1 MIDRRT
7 LVSLYMMNPNS
18 YVPDFKINILTEP
31 ILNRA
36 SGDTIITE
44 ISLVTKTDLKLL
56 TKSRGWLFNWKYE
69 FNQIN
74 REVYKLTILD
84 QPIVIQG
91 LMSLTVKSDHVY
103 IYLLEST
110 SSNIGRDKIY
120 EGVPGNLVAFACKLS
135 FQSGGE
141 GYVSFESKTELI
153 DHYINTL
160 GASNFGGRLM
170 IINSMTAKRLIDKYI
185 KD

>member
-1 MIDRRT
+1 
-7 LVSLYMMNPNS
+7 MMNPNS
-18 YVPDFKINILTEP
+18 YILDFKIDILTEP

-36 SGDTIITE
+36 SGDIIKTE
-44 ISLVTKTDLKLL
+44 ISLVTKPDLKLL
-56 TKSRGWLFNWKYE
+56 PKSRGWLFNWRYE
-69 FNQIN
+69 FNQIG

-84 QPIVIQG
+84 NPGAIQG

-103 IYLLEST
+103 IYLLESA
-110 SSNIGRDKIY
+110 SYNIGKNKIY
-120 EGVPGNLVAFACKLS
+120 ESVPGNLVAFACKLS

-185 KD
+185 KN